1 LDKFVEFEF
10 VKPIVVWEDGGR
22 KAYYSLHD
30 LKKVRVMMALLDGKL
45 DLVQAHQ
52 KAEAILSEETAQQN
66 EAVKK
71 ALGPSLPERLIDRPY
86 VVPGIESPRHCD
98 SDTMTDLDE
107 PPRPLR
113 VTLCFT
119 HADGTTQSKSLSGS
133 KVPRLRDWE
142 ETADKLWE
150 DKEKSD
156 HGPIVRIL
164 MEDESGQ
171 PYLRELIYQP

>member
-1 LDKFVEFEF
+1 
-10 VKPIVVWEDGGR
+10 
-22 KAYYSLHD
+22 
-30 LKKVRVMMALLDGKL
+30 
-45 DLVQAHQ
+45 
-52 KAEAILSEETAQQN
+52 
-66 EAVKK
+66 
-71 ALGPSLPERLIDRPY
+71 LIDRPY